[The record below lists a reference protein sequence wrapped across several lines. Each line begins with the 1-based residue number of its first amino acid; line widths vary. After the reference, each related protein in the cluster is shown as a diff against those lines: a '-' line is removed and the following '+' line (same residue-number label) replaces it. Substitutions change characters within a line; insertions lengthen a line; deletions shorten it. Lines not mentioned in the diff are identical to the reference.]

1 MVFGVGLMLP
11 NMLLLVLHVAGL
23 VLGAW
28 LAWLAWKK
36 WQDNMKKLA
45 FFFAAFA
52 FSELL
57 YVTAHAGWTAIS
69 FAHQAGQIAM
79 WLGIVVAVWSLARK
93 KQ

>member
-11 NMLLLVLHVAGL
+11 NILLLVLHVVGL

-36 WQDNMKKLA
+36 WQGKMKNLA
-45 FFFAAFA
+45 FFFGALT

-69 FAHQAGQIAM
+69 FAHQIGQIFM
-79 WLGIVVAVWSLARK
+79 WLGIVIAVLSLAGK